1 MHFVRYLLAGCIFA
15 AFSMGITLAAPI
27 SPSQTSA
34 VRGPGLVLKVQSRC
48 ETLRRECE
56 MKNELG
62 ERGEGNCR
70 RYHYEC
76 GFQRG
81 ASDCARLRSD
91 CLYKREQ
98 GERGEG
104 NCRRYRE
111 ECGGQR

>member
-15 AFSMGITLAAPI
+15 AFNAGITSAAPV
-27 SPSQTSA
+27 SPLRTS
-34 VRGPGLVLKVQSRC
+34 VEKGPGLVLKVQSRC
-48 ETLRRECE
+48 ETLRRACE

-70 RYHYEC
+70 RYREEC
-76 GFQRG
+76 SFQRS
-81 ASDCARLRSD
+81 ASYCARLRSD
-91 CLYKREQ
+91 CLYKSER